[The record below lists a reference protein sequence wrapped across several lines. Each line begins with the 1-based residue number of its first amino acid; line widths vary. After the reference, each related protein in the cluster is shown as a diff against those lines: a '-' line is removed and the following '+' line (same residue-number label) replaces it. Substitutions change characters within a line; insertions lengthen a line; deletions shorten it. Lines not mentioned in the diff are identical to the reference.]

1 MSCFPCGPLMPLRA
15 SFRTSS
21 MCHSETVA
29 SDTNQL
35 VDLEINTRQQ
45 VPLRPTAM
53 GKHEDDIEML
63 PCVFATHTPPPTPP
77 PAPLLLTLSNRR
89 RPQVH
94 AAGCHRATKRV
105 LKRVPHE
112 PSLSQPGGRALD
124 PDLFK

>member
-45 VPLRPTAM
+45 VPLRPTWM
-53 GKHEDDIEML
+53 GKRRREDDIEML
-63 PCVFATHTPPPTPP
+63 PRVFATLPPSL
-77 PAPLLLTLSNRR
+77 APLLLTLSNRR

-94 AAGCHRATKRV
+94 AAAGCHRATKRV

-112 PSLSQPGGRALD
+112 PSLSQPGCRALD